1 MISTQ
6 IPVCIIGAGPGGATT
21 SIFLSK
27 KKIPHIIVDKD
38 TFPRDKI
45 CGDGL
50 DLKVLR
56 VLKQIDPTI
65 TPETIFG
72 NQPFSKSWG
81 ARFIAPSGY
90 YRDLV
95 LKPTA
100 HPELGHPLFYTSKRF
115 HLDQFMVEKLDK
127 TYAEVHFGTK
137 ATKIERKN
145 GGIEV
150 TFEKEGN
157 IYKTFCNLIV
167 GADGDHSVVLRN
179 LDERKI
185 DRNHY
190 AAGLRQYWKNVSGI
204 HEDKLIEIYF
214 KKEYPVGYFWIFPLP
229 NNEAN
234 VGFGMLSEI
243 VSEKKVNLQ
252 AYMRDIIENDKVM
265 APRFKNATA
274 LEPMRGWGLPLASRR
289 KKAFGDNY
297 LLVGDAASAI
307 NPLTGEGIGTAMVSG
322 VIAATFIEQA
332 IKNQCFTEDVFKNYD
347 RELYRRLEP
356 EIRRFNRIMP
366 LGFKHWANLFIETAL
381 RIPLAPWY
389 FKYWHKSWMNTAL
402 NKPIEVNLN
411 D

>member
-1 MISTQ
+1 MISNQ

-21 SIFLSK
+21 SIFLSQ

-56 VLKQIDPTI
+56 VLKQLDPNI

-81 ARFIAPSGY
+81 TRFIAPSGRY
-90 YRDLV
+90 QDLV
-95 LKPTA
+95 LKPKSEDEIA
-100 HPELGHPLFYTSKRF
+100 YPMFCTSKRF
-115 HLDQFMVEKLDK
+115 NFDQFLVEKLDK
-127 TYAEVHFGTK
+127 TYAEVHLGTK

-150 TFEKEGN
+150 TFEKEGK

-167 GADGDHSVVLRN
+167 GADGDHSVVLRE

-185 DRNHY
+185 DRKHY

-204 HEDKLIEIYF
+204 HEAKLIEIYF
-214 KKEYPVGYFWIFPLP
+214 KKEYPLGYFWIFPLP

-234 VGFGMLSEI
+234 VGFGMLSEL

-252 AYMRDIIENDKVM
+252 ACMRDIIENDKVM
-265 APRFKNATA
+265 APRFKDATA

-322 VIAATFIEQA
+322 VVAATFIKKA
-332 IKNQCFTEDVFKNYD
+332 IDNQRFTEDVFKNYD

-356 EIRRFNRIMP
+356 EIKKFNRIMP
-366 LGFKHWANLFIETAL
+366 LGFQHWMNPFIEFLL
-381 RIPLAPWY
+381 RIPLAQWY
-389 FKYWHKSWMNTAL
+389 FNKFHKGWMNTAL
-402 NKPIEVNLN
+402 NKPIDVNVE
-411 D
+411 

>member
-1 MISTQ
+1 MISNK

-21 SIFLSK
+21 SIFLSQ

-56 VLKQIDPTI
+56 VLKQIDPHT
-65 TPETIFG
+65 TPQTIFG
-72 NQPFSKSWG
+72 NHPFTQAWG
-81 ARFIAPSGY
+81 TRFIAPSGHY
-90 YRDLV
+90 TDVV
-95 LKPTA
+95 LKPNSDEERTY
-100 HPELGHPLFYTSKRF
+100 PLFCTSKRF
-115 HLDQFMVEKLDK
+115 HFDQFLVEKLDK

-150 TFEKEGN
+150 TFEKEGQT
-157 IYKTFCNLIV
+157 YKTFCNLIV
-167 GADGDHSVVLRN
+167 GADGDHSVVLRE

-185 DRNHY
+185 DRKHY
-190 AAGLRQYWKNVSGI
+190 AAGLRQYWKNISGI
-204 HEDKLIEIYF
+204 HEAKLIEIYF

-234 VGFGMLSEI
+234 VGFGMLSEL

-252 AYMRDIIENDKVM
+252 ACMRDIIENDKVM

-307 NPLTGEGIGTAMVSG
+307 NPLTGEGIGTAMISG
-322 VIAATFIEQA
+322 VVAADFVEQA
-332 IKNQCFTEDVFKNYD
+332 INNQRFTKDVFKNYD
-347 RELYRRLEP
+347 RELYRRSETD
-356 EIRRFNRIMP
+356 IKKFNQIMP
-366 LGFKHWANLFIETAL
+366 LGFQHWANPFIEFLL
-381 RIPLAPWY
+381 RVPLTQWY
-389 FKYWHKSWMNTAL
+389 FNKYSKGWMNTAL
-402 NKPIEVNLN
+402 NKPIEVNV